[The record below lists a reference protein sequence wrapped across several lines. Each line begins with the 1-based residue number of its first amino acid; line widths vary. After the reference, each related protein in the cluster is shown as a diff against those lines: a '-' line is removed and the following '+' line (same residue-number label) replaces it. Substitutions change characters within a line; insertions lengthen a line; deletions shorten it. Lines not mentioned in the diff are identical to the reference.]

1 MRFFDKKLFLSNKT
15 AEKIYSAVKDL
26 PIIDYH
32 CHLDQKLIAN
42 NEGFSDIGEL
52 WLKADHY
59 KWRSMRLCS
68 VPEFYITGE
77 ASYKEKFLKYAEIMP
92 NLAGSP
98 LYYWTHMELKQIFG
112 IDTPLRSDT
121 AEGIYNRANE
131 VLKNIKI
138 SDLLNK
144 FKVEYIA
151 TTDDPI
157 DDLNFNKKYQN
168 TTVAPTFR
176 PDKLYAL
183 EEEYIVELSNAS
195 GIKIDGLESLLNAI
209 KVRLDYFVSKGCSFS
224 DHGFEKFPKIYA
236 NFDEAKV
243 LFDNRQNLTEEQ
255 KDAFFGFL
263 LNFLAKEYKKRNIK
277 MQIHFAVIRNNN
289 PEAFPICGRDSGF
302 DLIGEEQNVK
312 DLVKFLATFTD
323 EERPEII
330 LYTLNDCNLSAI
342 TAVTGAFRGVV
353 MGAAW
358 WFNDTVEGIRRNL
371 STIAEY
377 SVLGTNLGMLTDSR
391 SFSSY
396 VRFDFFRR
404 ILSDYLGN
412 LVEKGEFDFTSAL
425 TLAKN
430 VCYYNVK
437 SKLNG

>member
-32 CHLDQKLIAN
+32 CHLDQKVIAN
-42 NEGFSDIGEL
+42 DEGFSDIGEL

-59 KWRSMRLCS
+59 KWRSMRLCGID
-68 VPEFYITGE
+68 EYYITGK
-77 ASYKEKFLKYAEIMP
+77 ASFKEKFLKYAEIMP

-112 IDTPLRSDT
+112 INEPLRPDT
-121 AEGIYNRANE
+121 AESIYEEANE
-131 VLKNIKI
+131 VLKNVKI

-157 DDLNFNKKYQN
+157 DNLDYHKKYGN

-176 PDKLYAL
+176 PDRLYAL
-183 EEEYIVELSNAS
+183 DDEYISLLSDAS
-195 GIKIDGLESLLNAI
+195 GIEIKVLDDLLNA
-209 KVRLDYFVSKGCSFS
+209 VCSRLDYFVSKGCSFS
-224 DHGFEKFPKIYA
+224 DHGFEKFPKNYA
-236 NFDEAKV
+236 SLEQAKV
-243 LFDNRQNLTEEQ
+243 LFNKRNSLTEEE

-263 LNFLAKEYKKRNIK
+263 LNFLAKEYKKRDVK

-302 DLIGEEQNVK
+302 DLIGEEQGVK

-323 EERPEII
+323 EERPQII
-330 LYTLNDCNLSAI
+330 LYTLNDTNLPAL

-358 WFNDTVEGIRRNL
+358 WFNDTVLGIRKNL
-371 STIAEY
+371 ETISEY

-404 ILSDYLGN
+404 ILCDYLGV
-412 LVEKGEFDFTSAL
+412 LVEKGEFDYFSAL
-425 TLAKN
+425 NLAKN
-430 VCYYNVK
+430 VCYNNAK
-437 SKLNG
+437 DKLKK